1 MKNNPRQRNII
12 ILGSAYP
19 LRGGGI
25 ATYNERLARAYQQNG
40 DQVTIITFS
49 LQYPKFL
56 FPGTTQYS
64 TEAPPDDLHIEVLVN
79 SINPLNWIKVG
90 RLIKKRRPDL
100 LVLRYW
106 IPFMGPCLGTISRIA
121 RRNRHT
127 RIVAIVD
134 NYIPHERRPG
144 DRLFS
149 KYFTKPIHGFVTMS
163 RQVLSDLAKADKK
176 KPRQYCPHPL
186 YDNFGALQ
194 SKTIARERLK
204 LPADERYLLFFGF
217 IRDYKGLDLLLKA
230 MALPEVVRTNARLIV
245 AGEFYADAKP
255 YHDIIREHQLEP
267 RVILATEFIP
277 NEAVANYFNAADLV
291 VQPYKDATQSGV
303 TQVAYHFEK
312 PMITTNVGGLSEMV
326 PDGVTGFVVE
336 PDVKDIADA
345 IAKFFE
351 ENKEAEFVGNIKI
364 EKLKFSWERMLEAI
378 DEVATGEAGNS

>member
-25 ATYNERLARAYQQNG
+25 ATYNERLARAYLQHG
-40 DQVTIITFS
+40 DNVTIITFS
-49 LQYPKFL
+49 LQYPSFL

-64 TEAPPDDLHIEVLVN
+64 TEAPPEDLHIEVLVN
-79 SINPLNWIKVG
+79 SVNPFNWIKIG

-106 IPFMGPCLGTISRIA
+106 IPFMGPCLGTISRIV

-144 DRLFS
+144 DKLFS
-149 KYFTKPIHGFVTMS
+149 KYFIKPIHGFVTMS

-176 KPRQYCPHPL
+176 KPRRYCPHPL

-194 SKTIARERLK
+194 PKATARK
-204 LPADERYLLFFGF
+204 LLGLPVDERYLLFFGF
-217 IRDYKGLDLLLKA
+217 IRDYKGLDLLLEA
-230 MALPEVVRTNARLIV
+230 MALPEVVKTGARLIV

-255 YHDIIREHQLEP
+255 YHDIIERHQLQQ

-277 NEAVANYFNAADLV
+277 NDAVSNYFNAADLV
-291 VQPYKDATQSGV
+291 VQPYKEATQSGV

-312 PMITTNVGGLSEMV
+312 PMVTTNVGGLSEMV

-336 PDVKDIADA
+336 PEVKA
-345 IAKFFE
+345 IAQAVTKFYD
-351 ENKEAEFVGNIKI
+351 ENREAAFVVNIKK

-378 DEVATGEAGNS
+378 DEVAEAEAGNR

>member
-1 MKNNPRQRNII
+1 MKNSPRQRNII

-25 ATYNERLARAYQQNG
+25 ATYNERLARAYQQHG
-40 DQVTIITFS
+40 DTVSIITFS
-49 LQYPKFL
+49 LQYPSFL

-64 TEAPPDDLHIEVLVN
+64 TESPPDDLHIEVLVN
-79 SINPLNWIKVG
+79 SVNPLNWLKVG

-106 IPFMGPCLGTISRIA
+106 IPFMGPCLGTISRIV

-134 NYIPHERRPG
+134 NYIPHERRAG
-144 DRLFS
+144 DKLFS
-149 KYFTKPIHGFVTMS
+149 KYFIKPIHGFVTMS

-194 SKTIARERLK
+194 PKATARERLG
-204 LPADERYLLFFGF
+204 LPVDGRYLLFFGF
-217 IRDYKGLDLLLKA
+217 IRDYKGLDLLLEA
-230 MALPEVVRTNARLIV
+230 MATQEVQQTDARLIV

-255 YHDIIREHQLEP
+255 YHDIIAKHKLQQ

-277 NEAVANYFNAADLV
+277 NYAVADYFNAADLV
-291 VQPYKDATQSGV
+291 VQPYKEATQSGV

-326 PDGVTGFVVE
+326 PDGVTGSVVE
-336 PDVKDIADA
+336 PDVKDIAQA
-345 IAKFFE
+345 IARFFE
-351 ENKEAEFVGNIKI
+351 EDKEEEFVENIKK

-378 DEVATGEAGNS
+378 DEVARGS

>member
-1 MKNNPRQRNII
+1 LKNNPRQRNII

-25 ATYNERLARAYQQNG
+25 ATYNERLARAYQQHG
-40 DQVTIITFS
+40 DNVTIITFS
-49 LQYPKFL
+49 LQYPSFL

-79 SINPLNWIKVG
+79 SVNPLNWIKVG

-144 DRLFS
+144 DKLFS
-149 KYFTKPIHGFVTMS
+149 KYFIKPIHGFVTMS
-163 RQVLSDLAKADKK
+163 RQVLSDLAKADNK

-194 SKTIARERLK
+194 PKATARERLGQ
-204 LPADERYLLFFGF
+204 PVDGRYLLFFGF
-217 IRDYKGLDLLLKA
+217 IRDYKGLDLLLEA
-230 MALPEVVRTNARLIV
+230 MALPEVVNTGAHLIV
-245 AGEFYADAKP
+245 AGEFYADAKL
-255 YHDIIREHQLEP
+255 YHDIIERHQLQQ

-277 NEAVANYFNAADLV
+277 NDAVADYFNAADLV
-291 VQPYKDATQSGV
+291 VQPYKEATQSGV

-312 PMITTNVGGLSEMV
+312 PMVTTNVGGLSEMV

-336 PDVKDIADA
+336 PEVKA
-345 IAKFFE
+345 IAQAVARFYD
-351 ENKEAEFVGNIKI
+351 ENREAEFVENIKK

-378 DEVATGEAGNS
+378 DEVAAAEAGNS